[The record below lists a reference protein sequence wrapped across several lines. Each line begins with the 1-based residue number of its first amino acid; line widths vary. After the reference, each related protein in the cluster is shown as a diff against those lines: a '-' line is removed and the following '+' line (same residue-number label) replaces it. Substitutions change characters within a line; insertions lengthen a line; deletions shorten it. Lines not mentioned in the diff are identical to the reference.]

1 MKLQDLQN
9 KKVAFLGLGIENQ
22 ALIKFLIAK
31 KVDCQITIL
40 DKRPKS
46 TFGLY
51 FQKFKFQTGKN
62 YDQKL
67 DSFEIIFRSP
77 GYPLFSQN
85 IQKAQKKKAVISSPI
100 KIFFD
105 LCPTKNII
113 GVSGTK
119 GKGTTASL
127 IYAILKKAGK
137 QAFLAGNIGLAPFSF
152 FNKLTKNSWLVLEL
166 SSFHLEDLNLS
177 PKIAVLTNFFPE
189 HLQPADPN
197 NPNYHKSLENYFK
210 AKLNLDRFQS
220 KDGYF
225 VVNKSL
231 KPKINKLKIKSKI
244 KYFDKVNYR
253 SRLAGDY
260 NQENIAAAASVVKI
274 LKIKDEIV
282 KEAVKN
288 FKPLEHHL
296 ELVREARGV
305 KYYDNSF
312 STTPESSILDLKSF
326 DRPIILLAGGADKG
340 SNFKNFSKTIKNRV
354 KFLIL
359 FKGQGSEK
367 IKKEL
372 VKLNFPSDKLKI
384 VKSMKEAVKLATKYS
399 KSGEVVLLS
408 TGCASFG
415 IFKNYKDRGNQFKQC
430 VKKV

>member
-1 MKLQDLQN
+1 
-9 KKVAFLGLGIENQ
+9 
-22 ALIKFLIAK
+22 
-31 KVDCQITIL
+31 
-40 DKRPKS
+40 
-46 TFGLY
+46 
-51 FQKFKFQTGKN
+51 
-62 YDQKL
+62 
-67 DSFEIIFRSP
+67 
-77 GYPLFSQN
+77 
-85 IQKAQKKKAVISSPI
+85 
-100 KIFFD
+100 
-105 LCPTKNII
+105 
-113 GVSGTK
+113 
-119 GKGTTASL
+119 
-127 IYAILKKAGK
+127 
-137 QAFLAGNIGLAPFSF
+137 
-152 FNKLTKNSWLVLEL
+152 
-166 SSFHLEDLNLS
+166 
-177 PKIAVLTNFFPE
+177 NFFPE

-359 FKGQGSEK
+359 FKGQGSKK

-384 VKSMKEAVKLATKYS
+384 VKSMKEAVKLA
-399 KSGEVVLLS
+399 
-408 TGCASFG
+408 A
-415 IFKNYKDRGNQFKQC
+415 
-430 VKKV
+430 